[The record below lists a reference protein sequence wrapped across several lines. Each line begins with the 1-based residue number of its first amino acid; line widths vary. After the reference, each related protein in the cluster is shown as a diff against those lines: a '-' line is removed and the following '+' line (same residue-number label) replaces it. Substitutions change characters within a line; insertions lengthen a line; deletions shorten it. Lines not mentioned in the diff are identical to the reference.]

1 MDNISKDNTGLILAI
16 YPRLIQEIIVKR
28 FGKISITRISL
39 LIAHLKV
46 IYMLKGLILLYF
58 QSLYP
63 MENPILKSLD
73 NIIFSS

>member
-1 MDNISKDNTGLILAI
+1 MDNIRKDNTGLILVI

-46 IYMLKGLILLYF
+46 IYLLKGLILLYF
-58 QSLYP
+58 QTLYP
-63 MENPILKSLD
+63 MENPVPISLD
-73 NIIFSS
+73 NIILSS

>member
-28 FGKISITRISL
+28 FGKISIIRISL

-46 IYMLKGLILLYF
+46 IDTLRGLILLYS
-58 QSLYP
+58 QTLQP
-63 MENPILKSLD
+63 IENPILKSLD
-73 NIIFSS
+73 NIILSS